1 MNTLHERITA
11 IQRAFDG
18 EGDPRTLI
26 GELIEAEGER
36 ALRPLLTSF
45 RFSEE
50 MTDETYCIAHA
61 VESFP
66 TTIYL
71 KELFAAAAELNK
83 LNPDFLEFL
92 VARVINSDVDF
103 SEFLEMLAS
112 SPAQIAAVLRE
123 VLQHIQARY
132 GQNAKIVRNS
142 AKAIESLPRT

>member
-1 MNTLHERITA
+1 
-11 IQRAFDG
+11 
-18 EGDPRTLI
+18 
-26 GELIEAEGER
+26 
-36 ALRPLLTSF
+36 
-45 RFSEE
+45 
-50 MTDETYCIAHA
+50 